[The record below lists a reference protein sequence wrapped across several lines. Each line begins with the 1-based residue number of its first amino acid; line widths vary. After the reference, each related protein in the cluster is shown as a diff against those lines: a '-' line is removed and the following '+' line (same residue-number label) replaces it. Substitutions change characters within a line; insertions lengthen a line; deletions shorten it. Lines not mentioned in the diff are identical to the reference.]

1 MPNAAANVAQLKVPV
16 TEYEGVE
23 GVEALEG

>member
-1 MPNAAANVAQLKVPV
+1 MPNAAANVAQLEVPA
-16 TEYEGVE
+16 TACEGVE